1 MLTTHHPPP
10 FIDDCCLNCSVRVA
24 GTCIGEFRGK
34 KILNVTAP
42 SLVERQEQLAK
53 SVAATRSVAELKT
66 AELADS
72 FSLLSRV
79 RLMLGASFFLNRM
92 FPVVCADVLRFQ
104 AENDK
109 CFC

>member
-1 MLTTHHPPP
+1 MLREDVDHPSFPP

-79 RLMLGASFFLNRM
+79 RLMLGASFF
-92 FPVVCADVLRFQ
+92 
-104 AENDK
+104 
-109 CFC
+109 